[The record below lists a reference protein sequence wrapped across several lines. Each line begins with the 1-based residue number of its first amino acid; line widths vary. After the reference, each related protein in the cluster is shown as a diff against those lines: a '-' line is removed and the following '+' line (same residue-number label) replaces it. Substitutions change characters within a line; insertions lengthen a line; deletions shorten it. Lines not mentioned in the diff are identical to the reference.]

1 MYAFNTLSSALE
13 NERIELVLT
22 KNVKSSDS
30 NSREV
35 TSQLRKEREYMF

>member
-22 KNVKSSDS
+22 KNVKSSNS

-35 TSQLRKEREYMF
+35 TSQGKEREYMF